1 MKRLPTSIMFAVLV
15 LAGCG
20 RDRDDEKTAAPKI
33 PVRTAVA
40 AMQPVSETIGAIG
53 SVAARPGFVANLT
66 APAPARI
73 ARVNVSPGQTVQRGQ
88 ALIELDQ
95 TSFIAAS
102 QGAEASLSAAQGA
115 YDRAQRLA
123 AAGIIPRKELEQAA
137 TELAI
142 ARGAAANAKRA
153 QELAVIRSPLNGS
166 VTRLTA
172 ALGSSVDA
180 NQPLVE
186 VTDTRALDLVL
197 MVSPSDAAKLHP
209 GATVKLAA
217 GQGASG
223 EPLGNGAV
231 ASVSDVVDPD
241 SRGVAVKVRPSG
253 AMRPLRVGETIFGE
267 IAVGVRSAVTV
278 PAEALVPE
286 GDGFKVFVVDNA
298 SIAHARDVTV
308 GARNAGVVEITKGL
322 AAGERVV
329 TYGAY
334 GVEDSAKVVQS
345 AK

>member
-1 MKRLPTSIMFAVLV
+1 MKRFPRFVLCAPLV
-15 LAGCG
+15 LAACG
-20 RDRDDEKTAAPKI
+20 RGAEEKTAAPKI
-33 PVRTAVA
+33 PVRTALA
-40 AMQPVSETIGAIG
+40 AVQPVSETIGAIG

-73 ARVNVSPGQTVQRGQ
+73 VRVNVSPGQTVQRGQ
-88 ALIELDQ
+88 VLIELDQ
-95 TSFIAAS
+95 TSFAAAA
-102 QGAEASLSAAQGA
+102 QGAEAGLSAAQGA

-153 QELAVIRSPLNGS
+153 QELAIIRSPLNGS

-197 MVSPSDAAKLHP
+197 MVSPSDAARVHP
-209 GATVKLAA
+209 GSTVKLSA

-223 EPLGNGAV
+223 EPLGNGVV

-241 SRGVAVKVRPSG
+241 SRGVAVKVRASG
-253 AMRPLRVGETIFGE
+253 TIRPLRVGETIFGE
-267 IAVGVRSAVTV
+267 IAVGVRSGVTV

-286 GDGFKVFVVDNA
+286 GEGFKVFVVDNA
-298 SIAHARDVTV
+298 SIAHSRDVTV
-308 GARNAGVVEITKGL
+308 GARSGGVVEIKSGL

>member
-1 MKRLPTSIMFAVLV
+1 MKRFPTSVLCALLV
-15 LAGCG
+15 VAGCG
-20 RDRDDEKTAAPKI
+20 RGTDDEKTAAPKI
-33 PVRTAVA
+33 PVRTALA
-40 AMQPVSETIGAIG
+40 ALQPVSETIGAIG

-73 ARVNVSPGQTVQRGQ
+73 VRVNVSPGQMVQRGQ
-88 ALIELDQ
+88 VLIELDQ
-95 TSFIAAS
+95 TSFAAAA

-153 QELAVIRSPLNGS
+153 QELAIIRSPLTGS

-197 MVSPSDAAKLHP
+197 VVSPSDAAKVHP

-223 EPLGNGAV
+223 EPLGNGVV

-253 AMRPLRVGETIFGE
+253 TMRPLRVGETIFGE
-267 IAVGVRSAVTV
+267 IAVGVHSGITV

-298 SIAHARDVTV
+298 SIAHSRSVTV
-308 GARNAGVVEITKGL
+308 GARSGGVVEIKSGL
-322 AAGERVV
+322 ATGERVV

-334 GVEDSAKVVQS
+334 GVEDSAKVVQP